1 MSLTEMQQLDT
12 QAIKELR
19 AIMDSRG
26 VDYHTGLNI
35 SLAVRRVTRKMVDWL
50 KENPEAT
57 VPEMTKK
64 AWELN
69 KIR

>member
-1 MSLTEMQQLDT
+1 METLDV
-12 QAIKELR
+12 QAIRELR
-19 AIMDSRG
+19 EIMDSRG

-35 SLAVRRVTRKMVDWL
+35 SLAVRRVTRRMVDWL
-50 KENPEAT
+50 EANPEVT
-57 VPEMTKK
+57 VAEMTRK